1 MLPSC
6 NIAEDIESA
15 HAYQYVLSPGH
26 IALSHAFPGGASSMG
41 RLKQVGVRALS
52 SLLAAPPPPQ
62 AAHQSFQPVHV
73 EELNRAPPRHFD
85 EPLFHQLAKRPRHGF
100 YRQPEVIRYSIVNPR

>member
-1 MLPSC
+1 
-6 NIAEDIESA
+6 
-15 HAYQYVLSPGH
+15 
-26 IALSHAFPGGASSMG
+26 MG

-62 AAHQSFQPVHV
+62 TAHQSFQPVRV
-73 EELNRAPPRHFD
+73 EELNRAPPRHSD

-100 YRQPEVIRYSIVNPR
+100 YRQPAAIRYLGSSPPQVERTLIPTPTPVATSPRGEQARHSFFED